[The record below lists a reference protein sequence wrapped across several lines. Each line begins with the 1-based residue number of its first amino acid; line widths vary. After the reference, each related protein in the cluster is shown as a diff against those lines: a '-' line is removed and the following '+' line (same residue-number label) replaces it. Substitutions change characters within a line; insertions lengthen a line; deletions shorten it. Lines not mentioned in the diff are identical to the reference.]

1 MYITNVHFDVPEG
14 NNQWWPS
21 FASVSSRSSVGC
33 LHFMFGLISISS
45 QHTNFGPLQ
54 EEEKKKYLPFEA
66 GPSIN
71 GGRIGEIVFTSL
83 SNFDSG
89 EGPSARIDFIIT
101 GETPLNGKLTPVGQ
115 KGTITISTPPWG
127 GFWSFYSNPDKIELA
142 YNLVDTASKNHTV
155 NISRS
160 GHTLDLIWSLD
171 VNKTG
176 TQLAMKVAPK
186 ESLAFDVAN
195 LLLGGV
201 QYAHEATYGW
211 VFGALGGWPAA
222 VGLVGGEEIK
232 KMIWRD

>member
-1 MYITNVHFDVPEG
+1 MVWGSVSQVLVVDKLPPGLKMFITSIHFDIPEG
-14 NNQWWPS
+14 NNQWWPT
-21 FASVSSRSSVGC
+21 FAGISSRS
-33 LHFMFGLISISS
+33 
-45 QHTNFGPLQ
+45 N
-54 EEEKKKYLPFEA
+54 EAERKKHLPFEA

-71 GGRIGEIVFTSL
+71 NGRIGEIVLTSL

-101 GETPLNGKLTPVGQ
+101 GETTLNGKPTAVGQ

-142 YNLVDTASKNHTV
+142 YNLVDSSTKNHTV
-155 NISRS
+155 DISRS
-160 GHTLDLIWSLD
+160 GHTLDLNWSLD
-171 VNKTG
+171 VDKTG
-176 TQLAMKVAPK
+176 TQLVMRVAPK

-201 QYAHEATYGW
+201 KYAHEATYGW

-222 VGLVGGEEIK
+222 VGLVGGEEIR
-232 KMIWRD
+232 KMIWKD